1 MEQRVWRNWS
11 RGVLLGL
18 ILLLGVCAGIVYRVD
33 PCFYYRMPTDRQ
45 PVFFSERYQTAGIVQ
60 IGRAHV

>member
-33 PCFYYRMPTDRQ
+33 PCFYYLS
-45 PVFFSERYQTAGIVQ
+45 FSANGTRPPASSGTT
-60 IGRAHV
+60 RRT